1 MNVKRQSLII
11 ILKLLLF
18 AMTTAGLAYVIFAR
32 MHIIYPL
39 IMLVLLGIEIISFV
53 NFYNSQNRK
62 LTYFFDAI
70 RNEDTSL
77 KFPENAGSHSLNSLH
92 SSLNNLNKMISEIK
106 IKNETNERFY
116 KELIEHST
124 TGLMSFDEDGYVE
137 VLNNAAKRF
146 LGVVLIAN
154 ISLLRQKNPG
164 LYDIISAL
172 KSGEKKTLKTIV
184 GNELVTLSIQ
194 SSELIFGEKKFKLIS
209 FQDIRHELEE
219 NEIDSWQKLI
229 RVMTHEIMNS
239 IAPITSLTNTLLKFY
254 RSEGLPKKPDEL
266 SSSIIS
272 DTIEGLSVIE
282 ERGKGLIHFVD
293 NYRKLAKVPVPTFSK
308 LELKPWIHGLSLLF
322 QPEFNEKNICFS
334 ANIDKSL
341 TSIITD
347 EKLLNQILINLFMNS
362 IDAVSSKTMEESRNI
377 SLSIN
382 NSVNNV
388 VRFELSDNGVGID
401 ESILDKIFVPFF
413 TTKEG
418 GNGIGLSLSRQITK
432 KLNGKLTVHSVKG
445 LGSKFVLEI

>member
-18 AMTTAGLAYVIFAR
+18 AFTTTGLAYVIYSR
-32 MHIIYPL
+32 LHIIYSL
-39 IMLVLLGIEIISFV
+39 ILLVLLGFEIIGFV
-53 NFYNSQNRK
+53 KFFNAQNRK

-77 KFPENAGSHSLNSLH
+77 KFPENAGSNSLNSLH

-116 KELIEHST
+116 RELIEHST
-124 TGLMSFDEDGYVE
+124 TGLMSFDEEGYVE

-154 ISLLRQKNPG
+154 INLLRQKNPG

-172 KSGEKKTLKTIV
+172 KPGKKEIFKTIV

-194 SSELIFGEKKFKLIS
+194 SSELLFGEKMYKLIS

-254 RSEGLPKKPDEL
+254 KSEGLPKKPEEL

-272 DTIEGLSVIE
+272 NTIEGLSVIE

-293 NYRKLAKVPVPTFSK
+293 NYRKLAKVPVPIFSK
-308 LELKPWIHGLSLLF
+308 LELKSWIQGLSILF
-322 QPEFNEKNICFS
+322 QPEFNEKNINFS
-334 ANIDKSL
+334 TNIDKSL
-341 TSIITD
+341 SSIITD
-347 EKLLNQILINLFMNS
+347 EKLLNQVLINLFMNS
-362 IDAVSSKTMEESRNI
+362 IDAVTSKPLEESRNI
-377 SLSIN
+377 SLTIN
-382 NSVNNV
+382 NAGNNV

-445 LGSKFVLEI
+445 LGSKFVLEV